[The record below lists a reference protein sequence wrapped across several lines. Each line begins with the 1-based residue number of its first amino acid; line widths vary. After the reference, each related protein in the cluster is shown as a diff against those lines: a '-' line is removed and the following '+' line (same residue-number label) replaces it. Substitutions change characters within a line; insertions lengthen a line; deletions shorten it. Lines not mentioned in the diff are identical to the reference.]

1 MGYDVALIFLPAPTP
16 DHVAI
21 GIAISGVYGSYYE
34 VSGKKYFYLE
44 TTGEGFEIGQIP
56 TAYQGASA
64 YVYPVE

>member
-1 MGYDVALIFLPAPTP
+1 MLREVYEKLRPPKL
-16 DHVAI
+16 AI
-21 GIAISGVYGSYYE
+21 AVGDE

-56 TAYQGASA
+56 TAYQVASA